1 MDPNSCPPDEE
12 RQWTVDAH
20 LAQIAVR
27 QTSGVTIIRVDGE
40 MDVSNTTTVQS
51 VVADAVGSADSSLV
65 IDLSGVGFIDSSSV
79 SLVLN
84 VSHELGQRRRSFS
97 VVAPQGC
104 HVRRV
109 LELMGL
115 ATEAIAESLESA
127 LAGTT

>member
-1 MDPNSCPPDEE
+1 MDSNPCPPDEE
-12 RQWTVDAH
+12 RQWTVDAR
-20 LAQIAVR
+20 LAQIVVR
-27 QTSGVTIIRVDGE
+27 QTSDVTIIRVEGE
-40 MDVSNTTTVQS
+40 MDVSNTTTIHS
-51 VVADAVGSADSSLV
+51 VVADAVGSADSTLV

-79 SLVLN
+79 SLVLK
-84 VSHELGQRRRSFS
+84 VSHELGQRRRPFS

-115 ATEAIAESLESA
+115 SDEAIAESLESA